1 MGRWCCSL
9 GLGLTLALALAGCA
23 SSLAS
28 GDEAGAAVALEGPWE
43 GVLSRK
49 GNAPF
54 AWWALQTDSGEVWEF
69 ELPGAGAEQAL
80 LPRQNCR
87 VQVQG
92 HSAQGLR
99 GAGQLY
105 PSRLS
110 GVRRPEL
117 GEPESQR
124 CQFAFPGPL

>member
-1 MGRWCCSL
+1 MGRWSCSL
-9 GLGLTLALALAGCA
+9 GLGLTLALAGCA

-54 AWWALQTDSGEVWEF
+54 AWWALQTDSGEVWEL

-87 VQVQG
+87 VLIQG
-92 HSAQGLR
+92 HSTQGLR
-99 GAGQLY
+99 GAGQLH

-117 GEPESQR
+117 GEPENQR